1 MVVVIET
8 FNIPVN
14 GFVPKKSYC
23 NRILDLTELAANG
36 NQNPLINRY
45 KCFPFVGENLNLCWS
60 PDGSTVAVGN
70 KDDLVSF
77 IDIRTQKS
85 KHDEQFKFEVNEISW
100 NNEGD
105 LFFLTS
111 GPGALHIY
119 RLVIIP
125 FTVHDA
131 IEILDGPCARE

>member
-1 MVVVIET
+1 M
-8 FNIPVN
+8 
-14 GFVPKKSYC
+14 
-23 NRILDLTELAANG
+23 
-36 NQNPLINRY
+36 
-45 KCFPFVGENLNLCWS
+45 CWS

-119 RLVIIP
+119 RLVIATNMYRNLS
-125 FTVHDA
+125 FTTSDGG
-131 IEILDGPCARE
+131 EIFHSSEFIINVMLRAYLY

>member
-1 MVVVIET
+1 MLSES
-8 FNIPVN
+8 FDWWH
-14 GFVPKKSYC
+14 
-23 NRILDLTELAANG
+23 DLTFTA
-36 NQNPLINRY
+36 
-45 KCFPFVGENLNLCWS
+45 CFTIAGENLNLCWS

-77 IDIRTQKS
+77 IDIRTHKS

-119 RLVIIP
+119 RLVICN
-125 FTVHDA
+125 FYSVA
-131 IEILDGPCARE
+131 

>member
-1 MVVVIET
+1 MET
-8 FNIPVN
+8 FNITLN
-14 GFVPKKSYC
+14 GFGVKKFRC
-23 NRILDLTELAANG
+23 NQVLIVTELVTNG
-36 NQNPLINRY
+36 TRRDKPLMTDFLINKY

-119 RLVIIP
+119 RLV
-125 FTVHDA
+125 TATKKKLV
-131 IEILDGPCARE
+131 

>member
-1 MVVVIET
+1 MVIV
-8 FNIPVN
+8 
-14 GFVPKKSYC
+14 
-23 NRILDLTELAANG
+23 TELVTNKA
-36 NQNPLINRY
+36 QCDEPLMTDFLVNKY
-45 KCFPFVGENLNLCWS
+45 KCDSFVGENLNLCWS

-119 RLVIIP
+119 RLVIA
-125 FTVHDA
+125 TKKLV
-131 IEILDGPCARE
+131 

>member
-1 MVVVIET
+1 MESAGP
-8 FNIPVN
+8 PVRS
-14 GFVPKKSYC
+14 GRHRRVDELVLITC
-23 NRILDLTELAANG
+23 NVNSQKAVCI
-36 NQNPLINRY
+36 I
-45 KCFPFVGENLNLCWS
+45 GENLNLCWS

-77 IDIRTQKS
+77 IDIRTHKS

-100 NNEGD
+100 NNDGD

-119 RLVIIP
+119 RFVTLKC
-125 FTVHDA
+125 TDSD
-131 IEILDGPCARE
+131 ILL

>member
-1 MVVVIET
+1 M
-8 FNIPVN
+8 
-14 GFVPKKSYC
+14 Y
-23 NRILDLTELAANG
+23 
-36 NQNPLINRY
+36 
-45 KCFPFVGENLNLCWS
+45 FPFVGENLNLCWS

-119 RLVIIP
+119 RLVIATKKLVKGP
-125 FTVHDA
+125 F
-131 IEILDGPCARE
+131 ILSVSNVCHVASDIAPIDCLLIS